1 MSETTIGGVLGR
13 LTDAFFQTRR
23 SAYEDA
29 VASCLAALRAGRKI
43 LAAGNGG
50 SAAEAQH
57 FAAELVN
64 KFSRPRPALR
74 AVALSTDTSVL
85 TSIANDDS
93 YDAVF
98 SRQVEALGDPG
109 DALLALSTSGG
120 SPNILRALAAARE
133 KGLVSIALT
142 GQGGGRLAG
151 LADILL
157 DVPSKE
163 TPRIQE
169 VHLVIIHFLVADIEK
184 GLGF

>member
-1 MSETTIGGVLGR
+1 MSEPTIGGLLGR
-13 LTDAFFQTRR
+13 LTDEFFQTRR
-23 SAYEDA
+23 RAYEAA
-29 VASCLAALRAGRKI
+29 VASCLAALGAGRKI

-74 AVALSTDTSVL
+74 AMALSTDTSVM

-98 SRQVEALGDPG
+98 SRQIEAMG
-109 DALLALSTSGG
+109 DAGDVLLALSTSGS
-120 SPNILRALAAARE
+120 SPNILRALAAAKER
-133 KGLVSIALT
+133 GLTSIALT
-142 GQGGGRLAG
+142 GRGGGRMASSV
-151 LADILL
+151 DTLL
-157 DVPSKE
+157 DVPSTE

-169 VHLVIIHFLVADIEK
+169 VHLVIIHCLVADIEK